1 MAVKMFRSPV
11 VLVVVGVVVTALIAG
26 VVAFAG
32 GSSGEHPSARPAVTP
47 SASPPVVEEAPL
59 PAETLA
65 PPPGSVDTDP
75 GQKEPVAIGDLPV
88 ITGAPAAPE
97 ATNSPGAPAAT
108 RTAAGPPAP
117 AATTTAAN
125 APAPPAA
132 APAATTTKAA
142 TAQPTVAA
150 KAVTYSAVAGLGCT
164 GAGAI
169 YSAYGWFKNGNAGW
183 WTLAQGSTREGGC
196 NGKFDDMPMSGSA
209 GADTAGQ
216 ALVWGFHIGAAPQ
229 VCSLWIYVPT
239 SASKR
244 DVIASPV
251 RLVVMTSTK
260 IDSTPYPGAA
270 GERTVSQAAAN
281 HSRWVPIGNYRVTN
295 TTIGVKL
302 TNRGNAGG
310 YPVTYPHIAGGA
322 VRARCTA
329 A

>member
-1 MAVKMFRSPV
+1 MAGKLFRSPV
-11 VLVVVGVVVTALIAG
+11 VLVVVGVAVTALIAG

-32 GSSGEHPSARPAVTP
+32 GSSGDHPSARPAITM
-47 SASPPVVEEAPL
+47 SASPEIVEETPPA
-59 PAETLA
+59 AETLA

-75 GQKEPVAIGDLPV
+75 AQKEPVTIGDLPA
-88 ITGAPAAPE
+88 ITGEPAAPD
-97 ATNSPGAPAAT
+97 AVASPGAPAAT
-108 RTAAGPPAP
+108 RTAAGRPAP
-117 AATTTAAN
+117 ATTTPV
-125 APAPPAA
+125 APAPPPA
-132 APAATTTKAA
+132 APATTTKTA
-142 TAQPTVAA
+142 TTQPTAAA

-209 GADTAGQ
+209 GADTTGQ
-216 ALVWGFHIGAAPQ
+216 ALVWGFHIGSAPQ

-239 SASKR
+239 SPSKR

-302 TNRGNAGG
+302 TNRGHAGA